1 MKMIKITEARVTLLA
16 LVEDPAPERPTMIDR
31 RGVALAMLGPID
43 EAGKLGQQKA
53 RGFADLLLSFPGG
66 AEFER
71 NASPPCDVDV

>member
-1 MKMIKITEARVTLLA
+1 
-16 LVEDPAPERPTMIDR
+16 
-31 RGVALAMLGPID
+31 MLGPID